1 MGEIPTHGPLAQ
13 WLSSW
18 SLKPAVVGSI
28 PTRITKI
35 IFIMSRDDCM
45 TTTITGYYQSTSSS
59 TDDFDC
65 SYVGSP
71 GIGTI
76 LVEEEDERYNKILE
90 IIRKQSI
97 LNMKSTWSKKD
108 KQFKP
113 MPIMKPEHRLQNI
126 CFNGRGWG

>member
-1 MGEIPTHGPLAQ
+1 MA
-13 WLSSW
+13 
-18 SLKPAVVGSI
+18 PA
-28 PTRITKI
+28 
-35 IFIMSRDDCM
+35 DCV
-45 TTTITGYYQSTSSS
+45 TVTATGYSESTTS
-59 TDDFDC
+59 TTDTTDTTDTC
-65 SYVGSP
+65 DYSYTYST
-71 GIGTI
+71 GIGYMT
-76 LVEEEDERYNKILE
+76 EEQEDERYNKILE